1 MVAEVVPGGHEVVGG
16 ACEFEDALG
25 EPFGQG
31 GARRPVADPETR
43 LRPALGEM
51 YALLCRTEGMLE
63 KPSRDAPY
71 VPVSV

>member
-1 MVAEVVPGGHEVVGG
+1 MCV
-16 ACEFEDALG
+16 EDALG

-31 GARRPVADPETR
+31 SARRRSPIPK
-43 LRPALGEM
+43 LGWDVCQGRDVRVP
-51 YALLCRTEGMLE
+51 LPHRGKLE